1 MSPGNVNVLG
11 RACPPD
17 QAGVAAL
24 SADPEADDTKQQ
36 KTADKQADEQAAE
49 PYEVGTDKALIEI

>member
-1 MSPGNVNVLG
+1 VNVLG